1 MSLEPHSLGN
11 KRAPFKLALLCFIAV
26 SPSLGTA
33 VAAIGRL
40 LLYLLA
46 LVWLLRAARSETTT
60 SPLERVKTS
69 STLILLTCAYMAIT
83 VTWSSVPMDTAL
95 IAWTR
100 HARLVTI
107 PIMCYLIANSAEG
120 LAVLRAFTFAQIFV
134 VLSAW
139 LLVFGIHIPW
149 AIGLNAD
156 DTYAVFG
163 SYLEQSISQSVL
175 VAILWFQRDTLFGE
189 NGRWI
194 AIALALATLV
204 LTLGFLQG
212 RSGHM
217 VALGMVTL
225 ACMHA
230 IPRKFRWTALAIP
243 FVAFALIMVGSQNFR
258 HRMTKVVSEV
268 ITYSQTRATDTSS
281 GERLIYWEKSLQ
293 AIAEKP
299 LLGHGAGSWNFEYR
313 KHLGDIPAPLTS
325 DNPHQL
331 FLLWAVEGGLV
342 GMVLLIAVLW
352 SLLTFSTQWEDR
364 DARTLQALVLALVIS
379 GMFNSMI
386 FGIGMGDF
394 FCIGFGILLS
404 LRKDAAQTPVPQQHA
419 DNS

>member
-1 MSLEPHSLGN
+1 
-11 KRAPFKLALLCFIAV
+11 
-26 SPSLGTA
+26 
-33 VAAIGRL
+33 
-40 LLYLLA
+40 
-46 LVWLLRAARSETTT
+46 
-60 SPLERVKTS
+60 
-69 STLILLTCAYMAIT
+69 MAIT
-83 VTWSSVPMDTAL
+83 VSWSSVPADAAL
-95 IAWTR
+95 TAWTR
-100 HARLVTI
+100 HARLITI
-107 PIMCYLIANSAEG
+107 PIICYLIASRTEG
-120 LAVLRAFTFAQIFV
+120 MTVLRAFTFAQIFV

-139 LLVFGIHIPW
+139 LLVFGIHMPW

-156 DTYAVFG
+156 NTYAVFG

-175 VAILWFQRDTLFGE
+175 VAILWFQRDTLFGT

-194 AIALALATLV
+194 AIVLALATLV

-225 ACMHA
+225 ACIHA
-230 IPRKFRWTALAIP
+230 IPRKFRWMALVIP
-243 FVAFALIMVGSQNFR
+243 FVAFSLITVGSQNFR
-258 HRMTKVVSEV
+258 HRMTQVASEV
-268 ITYSQTRATDTSS
+268 TAYSQTRATDSSS
-281 GERLIYWEKSLQ
+281 GERLIYWETSLQ

-313 KHLGDIPAPLTS
+313 KHLGEIPAPLTS

-331 FLLWAVEGGLV
+331 FLLWGVEGGLV
-342 GMVLLIAVLW
+342 GMALLIAVLW
-352 SLLTFSTQWEDR
+352 SLVAFSKQQETA
-364 DARTLQALVLALVIS
+364 DALTLQALVLALVIS

-404 LRKDAAQTPVPQQHA
+404 LRKIADQAPAPQKHA